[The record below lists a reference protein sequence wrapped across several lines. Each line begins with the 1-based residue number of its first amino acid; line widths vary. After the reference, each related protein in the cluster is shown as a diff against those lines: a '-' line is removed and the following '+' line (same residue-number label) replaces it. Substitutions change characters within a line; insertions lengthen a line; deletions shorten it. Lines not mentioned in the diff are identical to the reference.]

1 MSAGEVLARRRHR
14 AWVCV
19 GAARRRR
26 SQCAGWLAGPSI
38 DVCLSDRPP
47 TALSRYLDAAAT
59 HDAYQMTPHIGLITT

>member
-14 AWVCV
+14 AWVWGGG
-19 GAARRRR
+19 GAAEAQSVR
-26 SQCAGWLAGPSI
+26 WLAGPSI

>member
-1 MSAGEVLARRRHR
+1 
-14 AWVCV
+14 VCGG
-19 GAARRRR
+19 GAAAAAQSVR
-26 SQCAGWLAGPSI
+26 WLAGPSI

>member
-19 GAARRRR
+19 GAAAQSVR
-26 SQCAGWLAGPSI
+26 WLAGPSI